1 MNSQRNRIPTFLFGV
16 LVGVSLGILLV
27 GFTQRAM
34 ALDKTYGDVQ
44 GVVVSNH
51 DGDTIKIDIPGWP
64 DIIGKGIPVR
74 VSGIDTPEMNDP
86 DQLNRRVA
94 RQAGLFVTQICP
106 AGSLL
111 YIKDS
116 WRGKYFRIGGT
127 VSCNGVDVAKKLI
140 EKGLA
145 TPYDGKTK
153 TKWVGGKPYAIDR
166 GK

>member
-1 MNSQRNRIPTFLFGV
+1 MKQNYYFRLTV
-16 LVGVSLGILLV
+16 LLLV
-27 GFTQRAM
+27 AM
-34 ALDKTYGDVQ
+34 IFFAMVLFIVDEQYAGAGQKTYGDIQ
-44 GVVVSNH
+44 GIVVSNH
-51 DGDTIKIDIPGWP
+51 DGDTIKIDISGWP

-74 VSGIDTPEMNDP
+74 VGGIDTPEMNDS

-94 RQAGLFVTQICP
+94 RDAGLFVTQVCP
-106 AGSLL
+106 TGSLL

-166 GK
+166 NK